1 MGPKYSKQLV
11 PTARRRELVPVAY
24 QMIINGASLAVVA
37 EWLTERT
44 GPAQCEKCE
53 GTGKVDG
60 KKCRDCIAWWPKV
73 VAEMVRRPVYR
84 GQHTNSAGVVV
95 HKCEALVDAVIWK
108 RANDSLNA
116 RPKRGKV
123 YAENRA
129 MLAGALTCPV
139 CKGPMNRNFG
149 TNYEVRNGKKT
160 GRITSQHAYYR
171 CQGTGPQRKSCGNM
185 VPLHLADAA
194 VNAIIA
200 ETFNIHVMIR
210 KLTLGHDHS
219 VELAEIA
226 FELDQLPR
234 KSLPWAEEDTE
245 RARLRAEYTRVSD
258 LPSVPDQWKEV
269 PNGHTY
275 AALWDDVS
283 TPERGQWLSDHGFIV
298 QATKERLTVIRGD
311 VTGSVDLPDTGLYP
325 QP

>member
-1 MGPKYSKQLV
+1 
-11 PTARRRELVPVAY
+11 
-24 QMIINGASLAVVA
+24 
-37 EWLTERT
+37 
-44 GPAQCEKCE
+44 
-53 GTGKVDG
+53 
-60 KKCRDCIAWWPKV
+60 
-73 VAEMVRRPVYR
+73 
-84 GQHTNSAGVVV
+84 
-95 HKCEALVDAVIWK
+95 
-108 RANDSLNA
+108 
-116 RPKRGKV
+116 
-123 YAENRA
+123 
-129 MLAGALTCPV
+129 
-139 CKGPMNRNFG
+139 
-149 TNYEVRNGKKT
+149 
-160 GRITSQHAYYR
+160 
-171 CQGTGPQRKSCGNM
+171 M

-210 KLTLGHDHS
+210 KLTPGHDHS

-283 TPERGQWLSDHGFIV
+283 TPERGQWLSDYGFIV
-298 QATKERLTVIRGD
+298 QATKERVTVIRGD
-311 VTGSVDLPDTGLYP
+311 VTGSVDLPDTRLYP